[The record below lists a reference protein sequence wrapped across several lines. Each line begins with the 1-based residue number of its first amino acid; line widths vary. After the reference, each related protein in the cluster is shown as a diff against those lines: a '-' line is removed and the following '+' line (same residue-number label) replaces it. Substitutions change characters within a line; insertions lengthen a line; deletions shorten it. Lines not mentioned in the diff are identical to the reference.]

1 MRDEMTTS
9 ERIAAEQRR
18 LSASETKLKELESER
33 ERIAAGRT
41 GLLLA
46 ADDGDAKAQAA
57 VAKADER
64 LAELARQTA
73 DTESVIAGRRQRI
86 AVLTA
91 QAEGERELALR
102 ARAARLEQEVRSS
115 RQKAEAAVR
124 KLAAEVA
131 PYYAAE
137 GELAETARQLGGGY
151 HETGGAVI
159 ALALVEA
166 GVLPAD
172 RLADPM
178 WVLRSVAH
186 AEELAEQRR
195 VARKAAEERDLQER
209 RSPEAVRRELAYLD
223 RRERDLRDSLRT
235 VDHPDTHEKLAEI
248 TKQRT
253 VLEGLLPRVQEGAA

>member
-1 MRDEMTTS
+1 MTTS
-9 ERIAAEQRR
+9 EKIEAETRK

-33 ERIAAGRT
+33 ERIGSERA

-57 VAKADER
+57 VLKADER
-64 LAELARQTA
+64 LAELHGRAA
-73 DTESVIAGRRQRI
+73 DTEAIMAGRRQRI

-91 QAEGERELALR
+91 QAEGERDAALR
-102 ARAARLEQEVRSS
+102 DRAARLEQEVRSL
-115 RQKAEAAVR
+115 RRKAEAGIR

-137 GELAETARQLGGGY
+137 GELAQTARQLGGGY
-151 HETGGAVI
+151 HVTGDAVI
-159 ALALVEA
+159 AHVLVES
-166 GVLPAD
+166 GILSSE

-178 WVLRSVAH
+178 WVLRNIAT
-186 AEELAEQRR
+186 AEERAEKQR
-195 VARKAAEERDLQER
+195 AERKAAEEREQQER
-209 RSPEAVRRELAYLD
+209 RDPERIARELAYLD
-223 RRERDLRDSLRT
+223 RRERDLRDSLKT
-235 VDHPDTHEKLAEI
+235 VDHPDTHRKLAEI